1 MRSTGLDDRA
11 ADSLEFIRA
20 TMARSASFTVVP
32 GWGGVGMGAV
42 GLAAAVGAS
51 RAPDPRTWLTV
62 WLLAAVVAGSI
73 GLVTL
78 HLKAQRHQV
87 AIWSASGRRFLQ
99 GFLPALVAGAVLT
112 AGLVRQGAYEALPPT
127 WLLLYGAGVLA
138 GATASVQILTWL
150 GVALMALGGA
160 ASLVNG
166 FGDLWLGAGFG
177 LLHVVFGSLV
187 ARRYGG

>member
-1 MRSTGLDDRA
+1 MRSTDLEDRA

-32 GWGGVGMGAV
+32 GWGGVGMGVV
-42 GLAAAVGAS
+42 GLMAAAGAS
-51 RAPDPRTWLTV
+51 RAPDRRAWLTI
-62 WLLAAVVAGSI
+62 WLLAAVAAGSV

-78 HLKAQRHQV
+78 HRKARRHHV

-99 GFLPALVAGAVLT
+99 GFLPALVAGAILT
-112 AGLVRQGAYEALPPT
+112 AALVRMGAFDALPPA

-138 GATASVQILTWL
+138 GATSSVPVLTWL
-150 GVALMALGGA
+150 GIALMGLGGA

-177 LLHVVFGSLV
+177 ALHVVFGSLV
-187 ARRYGG
+187 ARRHGG